1 MHGPVTGTPPDVCPF
16 PRGDSWGNA
25 HRAVKKPPGRAMVS
39 THGGPDNEPMGGA
52 PRSRSVRARLRRLGV
67 RLRAILAPSEVQPIT
82 DRRFMVIGYRVRLAT
97 VVAAMVAIPFYSSD
111 HGTDRLTILGL
122 FVLALLPYALVGG
135 RLGVSH
141 SGWGARIVLMVGDT
155 LATFTF
161 SIVVPEGRVVA
172 LLVYLLVV
180 AFHTSV
186 GGLRFGGAVIALA
199 VPLAVVAEAVASEP
213 LVATGYSL
221 VMFAAAAVILA
232 GIVEASTR
240 ERRRSARFLT
250 RLQRAIS
257 EVPAAPDLS
266 DTLDSVC
273 RAARRAVDAK
283 FASVLVRDHDEV
295 VQGALEGDHHPDPAE
310 RSSEIIRRILDEP
323 MRSPSGVALTTGER
337 VVVPVIA
344 EDERF
349 NHWTD
354 ETRRQSF
361 TSTIAVPLRTGND
374 VVGVLAAYFPSP
386 VLVTDETADLLTA
399 YAEHSTLVILRALA
413 FEHEKNAARRLSEAD
428 AIKSEL
434 VATVS
439 HELRTPLTAVKGF
452 VETVVRHWE
461 RFDDDQR
468 REMLERAL
476 GNADQLATMIDTVL
490 DFSRIEAGMVD
501 VATEPLALEREVAA
515 VVDASDH
522 LIGEHPVLLDLEEGL
537 VARGDRTGLG
547 HVLTNLLSNAAKYSD
562 ADAPIRVSTRR
573 RDGDAVISIAD
584 AGPGIAPDEQERIFD
599 RFYRGQP
606 GEGPRG
612 TGVGLAVVR
621 RYADLMGGVVE
632 VESEVGRGSTF
643 SLVLPT
649 TTAEPTDERVS
660 APSVAR

>member
-1 MHGPVTGTPPDVCPF
+1 MRSTPR
-16 PRGDSWGNA
+16 RGILRTRLYRLG
-25 HRAVKKPPGRAMVS
+25 
-39 THGGPDNEPMGGA
+39 
-52 PRSRSVRARLRRLGV
+52 ARLRTFVSAPGV
-67 RLRAILAPSEVQPIT
+67 DPFSDE
-82 DRRFMVIGYRVRLAT
+82 RFMVIGYRVRLAA
-97 VVAAMVAIPFYSSD
+97 VAAAMVALPLFSGD
-111 HGTDRLTILGL
+111 ETDRLTILGL
-122 FVLALLPYALVGG
+122 FLSVLLPYALIAG
-135 RLGVSH
+135 RLGIRRST
-141 SGWGARIVLMVGDT
+141 WRARAALMVGDT
-155 LATFTF
+155 LATFLF
-161 SIVVPEGRVVA
+161 SIIVPEGRVVA

-186 GGLRFGGAVIALA
+186 GGVGFGATVVALA
-199 VPLAVVAEAVASEP
+199 VPFAVVAEVLASAP
-213 LVATGYSL
+213 LVVGYSL
-221 VMFAAAAVILA
+221 AMFAAAATILT

-240 ERRRSARFLT
+240 ERRRSARFLA
-250 RLQRAIS
+250 RLQRAIAD
-257 EVPAAPDLS
+257 VPAAPDLS

-283 FASVLVRDHDEV
+283 FASVLVRDQDEV
-295 VQGALEGDHHPDPAE
+295 VQGALEGNHDPDPAE
-310 RSSEIIRRILDEP
+310 RSSEIIQRILDNP

-344 EDERF
+344 DDERF
-349 NHWTD
+349 NQWTD
-354 ETRRQSF
+354 ETSRQGF
-361 TSTIAVPLRTGND
+361 TSTIAVPLRTGTD

-399 YAEHSTLVILRALA
+399 YAEHATLVILRALA

-452 VETVVRHWE
+452 VETVIRHWN

-476 GNADQLATMIDTVL
+476 GNADQLAAMIDTVL

-501 VATEPLALEREVAA
+501 VATEPLALAREVAA

-522 LIGEHPVLLDLEEGL
+522 LTGDHPLVVDLEEDL
-537 VARGDRTGLG
+537 VAMGDRKGLS
-547 HVLTNLLSNAAKYSD
+547 HVLTNLLSNAAKYSESGT
-562 ADAPIRVSTRR
+562 PVKVSAHRR
-573 RDGDAVISIAD
+573 GDDAVIAVAD
-584 AGPGIAPDEQERIFD
+584 AGPGIAAAEQGRIFD

-612 TGVGLAVVR
+612 TGVGLAVVK
-621 RYADLMGGVVE
+621 RYADLMGGSIE
-632 VESEVGRGSTF
+632 LESTLGEGSTF
-643 SLVLPT
+643 SLVLPV
-649 TTAEPTDERVS
+649 TTAAPVAAEAPADSVS
-660 APSVAR
+660 ARVASG

>member
-1 MHGPVTGTPPDVCPF
+1 
-16 PRGDSWGNA
+16 
-25 HRAVKKPPGRAMVS
+25 
-39 THGGPDNEPMGGA
+39 
-52 PRSRSVRARLRRLGV
+52 
-67 RLRAILAPSEVQPIT
+67 
-82 DRRFMVIGYRVRLAT
+82 MVIGHRVRLAA
-97 VVAAMVAIPFYSSD
+97 VAAAMVMVPFFSGGETS
-111 HGTDRLTILGL
+111 RVTILAL
-122 FVLALLPYALVGG
+122 FVLVFLPYALIGG
-135 RLGVSH
+135 RLGIRRS
-141 SGWGARIVLMVGDT
+141 SWRARAALMVGDT
-155 LATFTF
+155 FATFLF
-161 SIVVPEGRVVA
+161 SIVVPEGRVAA

-186 GGLRFGGAVIALA
+186 GGVGFGATVVVLA
-199 VPLAVVAEAVASEP
+199 VPLAVVAEVLASAP
-213 LVATGYSL
+213 LVVGYS
-221 VMFAAAAVILA
+221 VAMFAAAAAILT

-240 ERRRSARFLT
+240 ERRRSARFLA
-250 RLQRAIS
+250 RLQQAIA

-283 FASVLVRDHDEV
+283 FASVLVRDQDEV
-295 VQGALEGDHHPDPAE
+295 VQGALEGDHDPDPAE
-310 RSSEIIRRILDEP
+310 RSSEIIQRILDNP

-344 EDERF
+344 DDDRF
-349 NHWTD
+349 NAWTD
-354 ETRRQSF
+354 ETQRQGF
-361 TSTIAVPLRTGND
+361 TSTIAVPLRTGDD
-374 VVGVLAAYFPSP
+374 VIGVLAAYFPSP

-399 YAEHSTLVILRALA
+399 YAEHATLVILRALA

-468 REMLERAL
+468 RELLGRAL
-476 GNADQLATMIDTVL
+476 GNADQLAAMIDTVL

-501 VATEPLALEREVAA
+501 VSTEPLALEHEVAA
-515 VVDASDH
+515 AVDAAGHIVGDH
-522 LIGEHPVLLDLEEGL
+522 PLVMDLEEGL

-547 HVLTNLLSNAAKYSD
+547 HVLSNLLSNAAKYSPS
-562 ADAPIRVSTRR
+562 DAPIKVSAHRR
-573 RDGDAVISIAD
+573 GAEAVISVAD
-584 AGPGIAPDEQERIFD
+584 AGAGIAPAEQGRVFE

-612 TGVGLAVVR
+612 TGVGLAVVK
-621 RYADLMGGVVE
+621 RYADLMGGSIE
-632 VESEVGRGSTF
+632 LESAVGEGSTF
-643 SLVLPT
+643 SLVLPVT
-649 TTAEPTDERVS
+649 DATPVAPDEPAD
-660 APSVAR
+660 SVGARLASR